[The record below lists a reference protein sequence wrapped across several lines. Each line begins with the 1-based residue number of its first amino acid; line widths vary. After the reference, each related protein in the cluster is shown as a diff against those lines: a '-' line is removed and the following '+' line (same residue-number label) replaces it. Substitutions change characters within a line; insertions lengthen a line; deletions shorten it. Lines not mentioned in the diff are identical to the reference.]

1 MRFTE
6 IFVRRPVMAI
16 ALNLVIFLLGLH
28 AFTMMT
34 VRQYPAL
41 TNTVVTITTAFPGA
55 SPSTVQGFVTT
66 RLEKVIA
73 SAPHIDYLTSNSAEG
88 SSTITVYMQL
98 GTQPSSALANIQ
110 AKVQQVT
117 DQLPAGSQLPVI
129 NVTVGNTTDLMYIA
143 FYSNS
148 LSQQQITDY
157 LLRVV
162 QPQLATVP
170 GVGEAQ
176 ILPAGAGNGNTYAMR
191 VWLNPQK
198 LAALGVSAAEVAAA
212 LQSND
217 FISAVGQTRGKTV
230 QNTIV
235 ATTNLHN
242 VQEFRNLVIKQSG
255 NTLIR
260 LKDVARVELGAQDY
274 TSYAFF
280 DGRPAAFI
288 GIQESPS
295 ANSLDVANGV
305 KKALKAIDKGL
316 PPGLHEAIP
325 YDATVFIKASLD
337 EVLLTI
343 GITLAVVLLVIFFT
357 LGSWRAAIIPGIAIP
372 LSIVGAGL
380 VMWALGYSINLITL
394 LAFVLAIG
402 LVVDDAI
409 IVVENVHRHIDDGI
423 SPFQAALMTGKE
435 LGSPIIVMSTTL
447 IAVFA
452 PIAFMGGLTGS
463 LFGEFAFTLVATVL
477 ISMIVALTLSPM
489 ISSHVLRPTRE
500 HGFEHFIDQRFAALS
515 RFYDRLLHGSLN
527 YVPATL
533 LFAAVVFASIYFLF
547 VSSKSELA
555 PQEDQ
560 GVIFNAGTGGPTIT
574 PLELVKYGK
583 QILQILNQ
591 YPEKAATFMVTGI
604 SVGSGGGSN
613 SLFAGIRLTPW
624 DQRSTTAMQ
633 LQPEIQQA
641 LAKVTGLQ
649 IASFLPPPLPGSA
662 GGIPVQFVLQSPG
675 SYTKLDQVAD
685 QVIAK
690 AYQSGLFFY
699 VTKDLRI
706 DNPEVVLKIN
716 RNLAGNLGISM
727 ANIAQDL
734 QPLLGGNY
742 VNRFDMDGRSYKVI
756 PQVPDKFRADPGM
769 LKHYYISTA
778 SGSLIPLSTLVKIEY
793 KTEPQFLPQFDQLN
807 SATIQAVPKPW
818 VSMGEA
824 LQFFKNTAE
833 KIMPSDYQINYASQ
847 SRQYMQEKSGL
858 LVTFLLAILLIYLL
872 LAAQF
877 ESFRDPLIVLITV
890 PMSISGALIF
900 ISLGLGSINIYTEVG
915 LITLI
920 GLIAKQGILIVQFA
934 NTIQLEEGLDKRAA
948 VEKASSIRLRPILM
962 TTGAM
967 VLGVL
972 PLVFATG
979 AGSVSRY
986 QMGLVISTG
995 LAIGA
1000 LFSLFVVPAMY
1011 MAIAKDI
1018 RGKRQQLLGEEGNG
1032 SQQVPTQ

>member
-6 IFVRRPVMAI
+6 IFVRRPVMAT

-28 AFTMMT
+28 AFLMMT

-41 TNTVVTITTAFPGA
+41 TNTVVTITTAYPGA

-73 SAPHIDYLTSNSAEG
+73 SAPHIDYLTSNSSEG
-88 SSTITVYMQL
+88 TSTITVYMQL
-98 GTQPSSALANIQ
+98 GTEPSSALANIQ

-117 DQLPAGSQLPVI
+117 DQLPTGSQLPVI
-129 NVTVGNTTDLMYIA
+129 NVTVGSTTDLMYVA
-143 FYSNS
+143 FYSKTLN
-148 LSQQQITDY
+148 QQQITDY

-162 QPQLATVP
+162 QPQLATVS
-170 GVGEAQ
+170 GVGQAQ
-176 ILPAGAGNGNTYAMR
+176 ILPPGAGNGNTYAMR
-191 VWLNPQK
+191 IWLNPQK
-198 LAALGVSAAEVAAA
+198 MAALGISAAQVSTA
-212 LQSND
+212 LQAND

-242 VQEFRNLVIKQSG
+242 VQEFENLVITKSG
-255 NTLIR
+255 DTLIR
-260 LKDVARVELGAQDY
+260 LKDVAKVELGAQDY

-295 ANSLDVANGV
+295 ANSLDVASGV
-305 KKALKAIDKGL
+305 KAALKNIDKGL

-325 YDATVFIKASLD
+325 YDASVFIKASLD
-337 EVLLTI
+337 EVMLTI

-357 LGSWRAAIIPGIAIP
+357 LGSWRAAIIPAVAIP
-372 LSIVGAGL
+372 LAIIGAGL
-380 VMWALGYSINLITL
+380 IMWGLGYSINLITL

-409 IVVENVHRHIDDGI
+409 IVVENVHRHIDEGK
-423 SPFQAALMTGKE
+423 SPFDAAMLTGRE
-435 LGSPIIVMSTTL
+435 LGSPIVVMSTTL

-463 LFGEFAFTLVATVL
+463 LFGEFAFTLVAAVF

-489 ISSHVLRPTRE
+489 LASKVLRPTKE
-500 HGFEHFIDQRFAALS
+500 HGFEHFIDQRFSGLS
-515 RFYDRLLHGSLN
+515 RFYDRLLRGSLN
-527 YVPATL
+527 YVPVTL

-547 VSSKSELA
+547 TTSKSELA

-560 GVIFNAGTGGPTIT
+560 GIIFSADTGGPTIT
-574 PLELVKYGK
+574 PKELVKYGK
-583 QILQILNQ
+583 QVLHVFDQ

-604 SVGSGGGSN
+604 STGSGAGSN
-613 SLFAGIRLTPW
+613 SMFAGLRLTPW
-624 DQRSTTAMQ
+624 SQRSTTAME
-633 LQPEIQQA
+633 LQPKVQQA
-641 LAKVTGLQ
+641 LQSVTGLQ
-649 IASFLPPPLPGSA
+649 TASFLPPPLPGSA
-662 GGIPVQFVLQSPG
+662 GGLPVQFVLQSPG
-675 SYTKLDQVAD
+675 SYTKLDKVAD
-685 QVIAK
+685 QVVGA

-699 VTKDLRI
+699 VMKDLRI

-727 ANIAQDL
+727 AAIAQDL

-756 PQVPDKFRADPGM
+756 PQVPDRFRADPGM

-778 SGSLIPLSTLVKIEY
+778 SGALVPLSTVVSIETR
-793 KTEPQFLPQFDQLN
+793 TEPQFLPQFDQLN
-807 SATIQAVPKPW
+807 AATIQAIPKPG
-818 VSMGEA
+818 VSMGQA
-824 LQFFKNTAE
+824 LGFLRQAAE
-833 KIMPSDYQINYASQ
+833 KVMPSDYQVNYASQ
-847 SRQYMQEKSGL
+847 SRQYEQEKSGL

-872 LAAQF
+872 LSAQF

-900 ISLGLGSINIYTEVG
+900 ISLGFGSINIYTEVG

-934 NTIQLEEGLDKRAA
+934 NSIQLHEGLDKRAA

-962 TTGAM
+962 TTAAM

-979 AGSVSRY
+979 PGAVSRY
-986 QMGLVISTG
+986 QMGLVICTG

-1011 MAIAKDI
+1011 MALAKDI
-1018 RGKRQQLLGEEGNG
+1018 RNKREQLLGESASE
-1032 SQQVPTQ
+1032 SV

>member
-6 IFVRRPVMAI
+6 IFVRRPVMAT

-28 AFTMMT
+28 AYMMMT

-41 TNTVVTITTAFPGA
+41 TNTVVTITTAYPGA
-55 SPSTVQGFVTT
+55 SPATVQGFVTT

-73 SAPHIDYLTSNSAEG
+73 SAPDIDYLTSNSSEG
-88 SSTITVYMQL
+88 TSTITVYMKL
-98 GTQPSSALANIQ
+98 DTPPSSALANIQ

-117 DQLPAGSQLPVI
+117 DQLPSGSQLPVI
-129 NVTVGNTTDLMYIA
+129 NVTVGSTTDLMYVA
-143 FYSNS
+143 FYSKTLN
-148 LSQQQITDY
+148 QQQITDY

-170 GVGEAQ
+170 GVGQAQ
-176 ILPAGAGNGNTYAMR
+176 ILPPGAGNGNTYAMR

-198 LAALGVSAAEVAAA
+198 MAALGISAAQVATA
-212 LQSND
+212 LKSND

-242 VQEFRNLVIKQSG
+242 VQEFDNLVISQSG

-260 LKDVARVELGAQDY
+260 LKDVAKVELGAQDY

-295 ANSLDVANGV
+295 ANSLDVASGV
-305 KKALKAIDKGL
+305 KAALKNIDKGL

-325 YDATVFIKASLD
+325 YDASVFIKASLD
-337 EVLLTI
+337 EVMLTI
-343 GITLAVVLLVIFFT
+343 GITLAVVLLVIFLT
-357 LGSWRAAIIPGIAIP
+357 LGSWRAAIIPGVAIP

-380 VMWALGYSINLITL
+380 IMWALGYSINLITL

-409 IVVENVHRHIDDGI
+409 IVVENVHRHIDEGR
-423 SPFQAALMTGKE
+423 SPFEAAIMTGRE
-435 LGSPIIVMSTTL
+435 LGSAIVVMSTTL

-463 LFGEFAFTLVATVL
+463 LFGEFAFTLVAAVL

-489 ISSHVLRPTRE
+489 LASKVLRPTQE
-500 HGFEHFIDQRFAALS
+500 HGFGHFIDARFSALT
-515 RFYDRLLHGSLN
+515 RLYDRLLRGSLN
-527 YVPATL
+527 YVPVTL
-533 LFAAVVFASIYFLF
+533 LFAAVVFVSIYFLF
-547 VSSKSELA
+547 TTAKSELA

-560 GVIFNAGTGGPTIT
+560 GIIFNAGTGGPTIT
-574 PLELVKYGK
+574 PEALVHYGK
-583 QILQILNQ
+583 DVLHVLDQ

-604 SVGSGGGSN
+604 SAGSGAASN

-624 DQRSTTAMQ
+624 DARSTTAMA
-633 LQPEIQQA
+633 LQPKVQKA
-641 LAKVTGLQ
+641 LQSVTGLQ
-649 IASFLPPPLPGSA
+649 VASFLPPPLPGSS
-662 GGIPVQFVLQSPG
+662 GGLPVQFVLQSPG

-685 QVIAK
+685 QVVGA
-690 AYQSGLFFY
+690 AYKSGLFFY

-727 ANIAQDL
+727 ATIAQDL

-756 PQVPDKFRADPGM
+756 PQVPDHFRADPGM

-778 SGSLIPLSTLVKIEY
+778 SGALVPLSTLVQITTR
-793 KTEPQFLPQFDQLN
+793 TEPQFLPQFDQLN
-807 SATIQAVPKPW
+807 AATIQAVPKPG
-818 VSMGEA
+818 VSMGQA
-824 LQFFKNTAE
+824 LSFFRHASE
-833 KIMPSDYQINYASQ
+833 KVMPSDYQINYGSQ
-847 SRQYMQEKSGL
+847 SRQYMQEKGGL

-872 LAAQF
+872 LSAQF

-934 NTIQLEEGLDKRAA
+934 NSIQLREGLDKRAA

-962 TTGAM
+962 TTAAM

-979 AGSVSRY
+979 PGSVSRY
-986 QMGLVISTG
+986 QMGLVICTG

-1011 MAIAKDI
+1011 MALAKDI
-1018 RGKRQQLLGEEGNG
+1018 RDKREHLLGNTASHPG
-1032 SQQVPTQ
+1032 

>member
-6 IFVRRPVMAI
+6 IFVRRPVMAT

-34 VRQYPAL
+34 VREYPAL
-41 TNTVVTITTAFPGA
+41 TNTVVTISTAYPGA
-55 SPSTVQGFVTT
+55 SPATVQGFVTT

-73 SAPHIDYLTSNSAEG
+73 SAPHINYLTSQSAEG
-88 SSTITVYMQL
+88 SSTITVYMNL
-98 GTQPSSALANIQ
+98 GTKPSSALANIQ

-117 DQLPAGSQLPVI
+117 DQLPTGSHLPVI
-129 NVTVGNTTDLMYIA
+129 NVTVGNSTDLMYIA
-143 FYSNS
+143 FYSNT
-148 LSQQQITDY
+148 LNQQQITDY

-162 QPQLATVP
+162 QPQLATVQ

-176 ILPAGAGNGNTYAMR
+176 IYPPGAGNGNTYAMR
-191 VWLNPQK
+191 IWLNPQK
-198 LAALGVSAAEVAAA
+198 MAALGVSAAQVSAA

-235 ATTNLHN
+235 ATTNLHS
-242 VQEFRNLVIKQSG
+242 VAQFKNLVIKQSG

-280 DGRPAAFI
+280 DGKPASFI

-295 ANSLDVANGV
+295 ANSLDVAQGV
-305 KKALKAIDKGL
+305 KNALKGIDKSL
-316 PPGLHEAIP
+316 PPGIHEAMA
-325 YDATVFIKASLD
+325 YDASVFIKASLD
-337 EVLLTI
+337 EVMLTVD
-343 GITLAVVLLVIFFT
+343 ITLAVVLLVIFLT
-357 LGSWRAAIIPGIAIP
+357 LGSWRAAIIPGVAIP
-372 LSIVGAGL
+372 LSIIGAGL
-380 VMWALGYSINLITL
+380 LMWGLGYSINLITL

-409 IVVENVHRHIDDGI
+409 IVVENVHRHIDEGDT
-423 SPFQAALMTGKE
+423 PFQAALATGRE
-435 LGSPIIVMSTTL
+435 LGSAIVVMSTTL

-463 LFGEFAFTLVATVL
+463 LFGEFAFTLVAAVL
-477 ISMIVALTLSPM
+477 ISMVVALTLSPM
-489 ISSHVLRPTRE
+489 LSSHVLRKTRD
-500 HGFEHFIDQRFAALS
+500 HGFEHFIDGRFAALS

-527 YVPATL
+527 FVPVTL
-533 LFAAVVFASIYFLF
+533 LFAVVVFASIYFLF
-547 VSSKSELA
+547 TSSESELA

-560 GVIFNAGTGGPTIT
+560 GIVFNAGTAGPTVT
-574 PLELVKYGK
+574 PLELVKYGN
-583 QILQILNQ
+583 QILHTMNQ
-591 YPEKAATFMVTGI
+591 FPEKASTFMVTGI
-604 SVGSGGGSN
+604 SVGGGAGRN
-613 SLFAGIRLTPW
+613 SIFAGMNLKPW

-633 LQPEIQQA
+633 LQPQVQKA
-641 LAKVTGLQ
+641 LDKVTGLQ
-649 IASFLPPPLPGSA
+649 TASFLPPPLPGSA
-662 GGIPVQFVLQSPG
+662 GGIPVQFVIQSSG
-675 SYTKLDQVAD
+675 SFGQLDRVAD
-685 QVIAK
+685 EVIGK

-716 RNLAGNLGISM
+716 RNLAGNLGITM
-727 ANIAQDL
+727 ADIAQDL

-742 VNRFDMDGRSYKVI
+742 VNRFDMVGRSYKVI

-769 LKHYYISTA
+769 LKQYYISTA
-778 SGSLIPLSTLVKIEY
+778 SGAQIPLSALVKIKY
-793 KTEPQFLPQFDQLN
+793 QTEPQFLPQFDQLN
-807 SATIQAVPKPW
+807 AATIQAVPKPG

-824 LQFFKNTAE
+824 LSFLRHTTE
-833 KIMPSDYQINYASQ
+833 KIMPSNYQINYASQ
-847 SRQYMQEKSGL
+847 SRQYMQEKNGL
-858 LVTFLLAILLIYLL
+858 LVTFLMAIILIYLL
-872 LAAQF
+872 LSAQF

-900 ISLGLGSINIYTEVG
+900 VSLGFASINIYTEVG

-934 NTIQLEEGLDKRAA
+934 NAIQLQEGLDKRAA

-979 AGSVSRY
+979 ADSVSRY
-986 QMGLVISTG
+986 QMGLVICTG

-1018 RGKRQQLLGEEGNG
+1018 RDKRRLQREE
-1032 SQQVPTQ
+1032 S